1 MTVGGGADSCSVF
14 GLRLQSEI
22 PLPEL
27 FPASGVGEP
36 DVVIRFG
43 VVEGPQSIAPDA
55 IRLVI
60 PKVASYLITG
70 GREIV
75 IDPVPGCSDRNI
87 RLFLLGS
94 ALGGILH
101 QRGLLPLHA
110 NAIEIGGRAVAFMGH
125 SGAGK
130 STMAAW
136 FLDRGYRVLADDV
149 CVVTT
154 DEAGR
159 PVAHRG
165 IPRLRLWREAI
176 EVTGRTA
183 EDYEL
188 SFDDMDKYNVPTPR
202 PEDLRPIPLDHI
214 YLLRKAEHEPA
225 GVRRLEG
232 VEAIDALVA
241 NTYRGGYVAR
251 IGGTRRHFEA
261 CLGLVRT
268 VPVFAATRIWGF
280 ADFDAQAAAL
290 EAHARSRILAGA
302 STRAP
307 A

>member
-1 MTVGGGADSCSVF
+1 MSSGGETKLYGVF
-14 GLRLQSEI
+14 GLRLRSEI

-27 FPASGVGEP
+27 FPAAGPGEA
-36 DVVIRFG
+36 DVMIRFDR
-43 VVEGPQSIAPDA
+43 VEGEHAITPEA

-70 GREIV
+70 GSEIA
-75 IDPVPGCSDRNI
+75 IDPVPGCSERNI

-110 NAIEIGGRAVAFMGH
+110 NAIEIDGRAVAFMGH

-149 CVVTT
+149 CVVTM
-154 DEAGR
+154 DAAGR
-159 PVAHRG
+159 PLAHRG

-176 EVTGRTA
+176 EVSGRTV

-188 SFDDMDKYNVPTPR
+188 SFDDLDKYNVPTPR
-202 PEDLRPIPLDHI
+202 PEDTRPIPLAHV
-214 YLLRKAEHEPA
+214 YLLRKAEDGA
-225 GVRRLEG
+225 SGVRRLTG
-232 VEAIDALVA
+232 VEAVDALVA
-241 NTYRGGYVAR
+241 NTYRGGYVGRMGA
-251 IGGTRRHFEA
+251 TRTHLAA
-261 CLGLVRT
+261 CLDLIRK
-268 VPVFAATRIWGF
+268 VPVFAADRVWGF

-290 EAHARSRILAGA
+290 EAHARALIAGGDPIA
-302 STRAP
+302 RQA
-307 A
+307 

>member
-1 MTVGGGADSCSVF
+1 MSAGATPDLYGVF
-14 GLRLQSEI
+14 GLRLRSEI

-27 FPASGVGEP
+27 FPAPDPGGP
-36 DVVIRFG
+36 DVSIRFG
-43 VVEGPQSIAPDA
+43 TVEGEYLITPEA
-55 IRLVI
+55 IRLVV

-70 GREIV
+70 GSEIL
-75 IDPVPGCSDRNI
+75 IDPVPGCSERNI

-110 NAIEIGGRAVAFMGH
+110 NAIEIDGRAVAFMGH

-149 CVVTT
+149 CVVTM
-154 DEAGR
+154 DPAGR
-159 PVAHRG
+159 PLAHRG

-176 EVTGRTA
+176 EVSGRTV

-202 PEDLRPIPLDHI
+202 PEDLRPVPLDHL
-214 YLLRKAEHEPA
+214 YLLRKAEEGSA
-225 GVRRLEG
+225 GVQRLQG
-232 VEAIDALVA
+232 VQVVDALVA
-241 NTYRGGYVAR
+241 NTYRGGYVGRMGA
-251 IGGTRRHFEA
+251 TRRHLAA
-261 CLGLVRT
+261 CLDLVAK
-268 VPVFAATRIWGF
+268 VPVFAADRIWGF
-280 ADFDAQAAAL
+280 ADFDVQAGAL
-290 EAHARSRILAGA
+290 EAHARAQIAAAAPTA
-302 STRAP
+302 SP